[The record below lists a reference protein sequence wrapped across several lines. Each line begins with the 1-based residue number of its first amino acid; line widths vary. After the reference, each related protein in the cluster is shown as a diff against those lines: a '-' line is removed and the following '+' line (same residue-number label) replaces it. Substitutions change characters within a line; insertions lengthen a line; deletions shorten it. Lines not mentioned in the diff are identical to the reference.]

1 MKAEIFRKLHEAD
14 WKAIGKELVAHA
26 IWKAQNFAW
35 RTGDH
40 KNLALGLQGRD
51 IAQMAIE
58 KVLTGKRAWNPE
70 RGDLLPYL
78 KGVVDS
84 LMSHYAD
91 SLDNTIQARLAE
103 DEEGKELLDHA
114 EFHAARNDDF
124 GLLSAHQRSRGTN
137 SDVDNERVANLFAA
151 VQGEDDLMA
160 VLDVVMSSG
169 ETKPAE
175 IAAELGIEVT
185 KVNNRLKRLRR
196 TAMNIKR
203 PSSGEDKAT
212 RKRTAAI

>member
-1 MKAEIFRKLHEAD
+1 MKAEVFRKLQESD
-14 WKAIGKELVAHA
+14 WKAIGKELVAYA

-35 RTGDH
+35 RTGNDDD
-40 KNLALGLQGRD
+40 LAQGFQAEDVAR
-51 IAQMAIE
+51 QAIE
-58 KVLTGKRAWNPE
+58 KVFAGKRAWDPA

-84 LMSHYAD
+84 LMSHMAD

-114 EFHAARNDDF
+114 EFHAARNDNF

-137 SDVDNERVANLFAA
+137 SDVENERVAKLFAA

-169 ETKPAE
+169 ETKPAQ

-185 KVNNRLKRLRR
+185 EVNNRLKRLRR
-196 TAMNIKR
+196 VAMNIKR

-212 RKRTAAI
+212 RKRMGAI

>member
-14 WKAIGKELVAHA
+14 WKAIAKELVAYA
-26 IWKAQNFAW
+26 TWKAQNFAW

-40 KNLALGLQGRD
+40 KDLALGLQGLD
-51 IAQMAIE
+51 IAQTAIE
-58 KVLTGKRAWNPE
+58 KVLTGERAWNPE
-70 RGDLLPYL
+70 RGDLFLYL

-84 LMSHYAD
+84 LMSQMAD

-103 DEEGKELLDHA
+103 DEEGKDLPDRT
-114 EFHAARNDDF
+114 EFQALRHDDF

-137 SDVDNERVANLFAA
+137 SDVENERVAKLFAA
-151 VQGEDDLMA
+151 IQGEDDLMA

-185 KVNNRLKRLRR
+185 EVNNRLKRLRR
-196 TAMNIKR
+196 AAMNTKR

-212 RKRTAAI
+212 RKRTGAI